1 MNFDLYY
8 FLIIIMFYQ
17 YKNYF
22 LENIDDFRLFFHRK
36 KGVISKNTSTVLFN
50 ILLGVP
56 H

>member
-1 MNFDLYY
+1 
-8 FLIIIMFYQ
+8 MFYMS
-17 YKNYF
+17 KKFF
-22 LENIDDFRLFFHRK
+22 LENNDDFRLFFQTK